1 MNAPF
6 VAEPLQSYS
15 GQVVVGHVRTAGS
28 VEELRAHLDEA
39 RSRGV
44 TASVRSGQMAFD
56 THALSTGMV
65 IQLVGFDAIGEVCP
79 SGTITVGAHATWGA
93 ILEATRRAGYV
104 PYAMASTERATAGG
118 TLSADCLSRFSPTCG
133 KEGNHVARLR
143 VLTARGEVLEC
154 SRDQNAAL
162 FRGVISGFGCVGIVL
177 EVTYEL
183 LHVGFSDVVVATT
196 FTEFSGLGGLAQA
209 LVTKVEGAATA
220 TGAAGSPSG
229 DLRLRR
235 KVAASEMQAISAV
248 AYLQG
253 AARGFVMHSTYVDGA
268 SHPLK
273 PSPLHQ
279 PRSIVEQALQALA
292 FFEPARV
299 LGYRYLLDVYLPEH
313 ADAVDPLA
321 DFTFFQGGND
331 AVIRHGRALGFAMG
345 IRQQTWIVP
354 MTPGNAVET
363 SARLAQFLADA
374 QAVLERHDLLP
385 PLIDVLFLPDDSGE
399 GFALSSNRAGPGF
412 AVTLT
417 FEAPFRTDFPD
428 EEQACVAISQ
438 LCASVGGRVH
448 LVKNVFADA
457 PAIATMYAGG
467 IAELRALRA
476 KHDPTGTLSSAFLE
490 RVAPALFD
498 R

>member
-1 MNAPF
+1 
-6 VAEPLQSYS
+6 
-15 GQVVVGHVRTAGS
+15 
-28 VEELRAHLDEA
+28 
-39 RSRGV
+39 
-44 TASVRSGQMAFD
+44 MAFD

-65 IQLVGFDAIGEVCP
+65 IQLEGFDAIGDVTP
-79 SGTITVGAHATWGA
+79 SGTITVGAHAPWGA

-133 KEGNHVARLR
+133 KEGNHVARVS
-143 VLTARGEVLEC
+143 VLTADGQVLEC
-154 SRDQNAAL
+154 SRDHNAAL
-162 FRGVISGFGCVGIVL
+162 FRGVISGFGCVGVVL

-196 FTEFSGLGGLAQA
+196 FAEFSGLDGLAQA

-220 TGAAGSPSG
+220 TALAGPPDG

-235 KVAASEMQAISAV
+235 KVAASDMQAISAV

-253 AARGFVMHSTYVDGA
+253 EARGFVMHSTYVDGA
-268 SHPLK
+268 SHPLN

-279 PRSIVEQALQALA
+279 PQSLIQQSLQALA
-292 FFEPARV
+292 FFEVARV
-299 LGYRYLLDVYLPEH
+299 VGYGYLLDVYLPEH

-354 MTPGNAVET
+354 MTPGDPDAN
-363 SARLAQFLADA
+363 SQRLARFLTET
-374 QAVLERHDLLP
+374 QALLERHDLLP

-399 GFALSSNRAGPGF
+399 GFALSSNRAGPGY

-417 FEAPFRTDFPD
+417 FEAPLRSDFPD

-438 LCASVGGRVH
+438 LCASMGGRVH

-457 PAIATMYAGG
+457 PAIATMYAAG
-467 IAELRALRA
+467 IAELKALRA
-476 KHDPTGTLSSAFLE
+476 KHDPSGTLSSAFLE